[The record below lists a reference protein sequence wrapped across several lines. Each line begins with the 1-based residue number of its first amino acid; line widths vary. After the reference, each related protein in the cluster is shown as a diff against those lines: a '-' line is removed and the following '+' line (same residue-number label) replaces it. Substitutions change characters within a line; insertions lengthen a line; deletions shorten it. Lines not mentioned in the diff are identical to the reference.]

1 MRRHR
6 VVLWGG
12 RGAVFY
18 LVDTITYDS
27 PVRRPRVKDL
37 SLTVAADRYGLTSM
51 RGGSL
56 VDVELESDFAT
67 LSGPGPFKASG

>member
-1 MRRHR
+1 M
-6 VVLWGG
+6 
-12 RGAVFY
+12 
-18 LVDTITYDS
+18 
-27 PVRRPRVKDL
+27 KDL

-67 LSGPGPFKASG
+67 LSGAGSFQGQWVIWATTGSRRW